1 MRWNR
6 RNFLTTT
13 ATAVTGLTLAGHFES
28 FARADEP
35 TFQTKLLRSWMGGV
49 DEKQYAEV
57 AEAGFDGIETTTWDI
72 APVDAEKT
80 RKMADK
86 LGLRIH
92 AVLRGWTNFNTD
104 SFDADVKSVERSLEA
119 AAGFGADA
127 VLLVPCRTGVAG
139 PAPGDFDIECDEKG
153 NAIRVVKGDNAPFA
167 DYIKAQNEA
176 NEATRRAMDLL
187 IPVAE
192 RTGVIIALEN
202 VWNNLWCKPNIAAKF
217 IRSIDNPWVKSYF
230 DIGNHVK
237 YAKPELWIEELS
249 DLIVKVHIKDFKLDA
264 TEHNGEFVHPR
275 DGSVDWPV
283 VRAALDKIGYNGWL
297 TIEDG
302 GLPLVEFRERLDL
315 IVAGK

>member
-92 AVLRGWTNFNTD
+92 SVLRGWTDFNTD

>member
-13 ATAVTGLTLAGHFES
+13 AAATGLALVGNLRNFV
-28 FARADEP
+28 RADEP

-72 APVDAEKT
+72 SPAEAEKT

-92 AVLRGWTNFNTD
+92 SVLRGWTNFNTD

-139 PAPGDFDIECDEKG
+139 PAPGDFDIECDARG
-153 NAIRVVKGDNAPFA
+153 NAIRVVRGDNAPFA

-176 NEATRRAMDLL
+176 NEATRRAMELL

-237 YAKPELWIEELS
+237 YAKPELWIEELG

-283 VRAALDKIGYNGWL
+283 VRTALDKIGYNGWL

>member
-6 RNFLTTT
+6 RNFLTST
-13 ATAVTGLTLAGHFES
+13 AAAVTGMALAGHFEN

-35 TFQTKLLRSWMGGV
+35 TFQTTLFRSWMGGV

-72 APVDAEKT
+72 DPVDAEKT

-230 DIGNHVK
+230 DVGNHVK

-302 GLPLVEFRERLDL
+302 GLPLTEFRERLDL